1 MKTKII
7 LYLFLCFAFNRGMAQ
22 DIKESN
28 LRFIEVTGSAEMEV
42 QPDEIRFQIRIG
54 EYFKE
59 EYDKGKTEKDYVTK
73 VPLEDIEKSLLKELT
88 AIGIT
93 KEQMIIS
100 DVSSESYWLAD
111 AKMFR
116 KSKTIEIVITDF
128 KKMAD
133 IISSV
138 KTKGIKDMG
147 ISELKN
153 KRITEYRKEVKMQA
167 MKAAKEKA
175 DYLLQSVGENIG
187 KLLSATELD
196 NTNNYFWQPQ
206 NALSNSIMPSQQS
219 GSEDKENMRK
229 IKLKYEIRAR
239 FEIK

>member
-7 LYLFLCFAFNRGMAQ
+7 SALILIFAFSRGMAQ

-28 LRFIEVTGSAEMEV
+28 QRFIEVTGSAEMEIE
-42 QPDEIRFQIRIG
+42 PDEIRFQIRIG

-73 VPLEDIEKSLLKELT
+73 VPLEDIEKSLMKEL
-88 AIGIT
+88 ASIGIT
-93 KEQMIIS
+93 KEQMTIS
-100 DVSSESYWLAD
+100 DVSSESYWLSD

-116 KSKTIEIVITDF
+116 KSKTIDIKITDF
-128 KKMAD
+128 KKIAD
-133 IISSV
+133 IISGV
-138 KTKGIKDMG
+138 KTKGVKEMG
-147 ISELKN
+147 IAELKN

-196 NTNNYFWQPQ
+196 NNNTYFWQPQ
-206 NALSNSIMPSQQS
+206 NMLSNTAMPAQQS
-219 GSEDKENMRK
+219 SGNDDTNIRK

>member
-73 VPLEDIEKSLLKELT
+73 VPLEDIETSLLKELT
-88 AIGIT
+88 SIGIT
-93 KEQMIIS
+93 KDQMIIS
-100 DVSSESYWLAD
+100 DVSSESYWLAE

-116 KSKTIEIVITDF
+116 KKF
-128 KKMAD
+128 
-133 IISSV
+133 SV
-138 KTKGIKDMG
+138 FVMFG
-147 ISELKN
+147 
-153 KRITEYRKEVKMQA
+153 
-167 MKAAKEKA
+167 
-175 DYLLQSVGENIG
+175 
-187 KLLSATELD
+187 
-196 NTNNYFWQPQ
+196 
-206 NALSNSIMPSQQS
+206 
-219 GSEDKENMRK
+219 
-229 IKLKYEIRAR
+229 
-239 FEIK
+239 